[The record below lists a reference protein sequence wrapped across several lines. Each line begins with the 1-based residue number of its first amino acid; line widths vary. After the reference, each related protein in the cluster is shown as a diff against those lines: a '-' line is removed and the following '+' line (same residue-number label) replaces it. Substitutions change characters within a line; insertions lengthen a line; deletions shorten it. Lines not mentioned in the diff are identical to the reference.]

1 MRIKILWQII
11 LSGDFLKLYIAKLEF
26 KIICVNIKIKERKR
40 GDSRMGIY
48 LNPPADG
55 FEDILKDDIYVDK
68 TELIAYTNQ
77 VLGTTR
83 KLTCFSRPR
92 RFGKSFVAQ
101 MLVAY
106 YSKGAKSEH
115 LFKDLKIAENE
126 EKSHY
131 KQYLNQCDVLFW
143 DMTWFITNARNI
155 EDTVKD
161 LQRKIIFELKRE
173 FPDCI
178 EQETIA
184 LPEALLQISAV
195 TGRKFF
201 IIIDE
206 WDALFREVQTDQRL
220 QEEYIQLLR
229 GLFKGIQVSRFL
241 SGAYMT
247 GILPIKKYGTQSA
260 LTDFY
265 EYTML
270 EPGPL
275 AEFVGFTEQ
284 EVKDLCKE
292 QQIDFEQAKKW
303 YDGYCFGQTGH
314 IYNPNSVMK
323 AIFNKRFSNYWTQTE
338 TYESLRVYID
348 LNFDGLKDMIVDLI
362 GEKHC
367 RIDTGSF
374 QNDMTSLK
382 NKDDVLTLLVHLGY
396 LAYDIDQKE
405 VYIPNEEIRQEFIR
419 AIKNGKRQEL
429 VKAIERSDQLLDA
442 TLHMDEETVA
452 EIIQEV
458 HLSNTTPQFY
468 NNEQALRSVVIMAY
482 LSSIDHYMKFE
493 ELASER
499 GYCDILFVPTKD
511 SKKPALL
518 IELKWDKKAKKAIE
532 QIDEKQ
538 YVKGLEKFEYHG
550 DVLLVGISYQIK
562 NEKHDCKIKKIVV

>member
-1 MRIKILWQII
+1 
-11 LSGDFLKLYIAKLEF
+11 
-26 KIICVNIKIKERKR
+26 
-40 GDSRMGIY
+40 MGIY

-68 TELIAYTNQ
+68 TQLIVYTNQ
-77 VLGTTR
+77 VLGTSR

-92 RFGKSFVAQ
+92 RFGKSFAAQ

-206 WDALFREVQTDQRL
+206 WDALFREAQTDKRL

-229 GLFKGIQVSRFL
+229 GLFKGVQVSRFL

-284 EVKDLCKE
+284 EVKELCKE
-292 QQIDFEQAKKW
+292 QEIDFEQAKKW

-338 TYESLRVYID
+338 TY
-348 LNFDGLKDMIVDLI
+348 
-362 GEKHC
+362 
-367 RIDTGSF
+367 
-374 QNDMTSLK
+374 
-382 NKDDVLTLLVHLGY
+382 KDDVLTLLVHLGY
-396 LAYDIDQKE
+396 LAYDIDRKE
-405 VYIPNEEIRQEFIR
+405 VYIPNEEIRQEFVR

-429 VKAIERSDQLLDA
+429 LKEIENL
-442 TLHMDEETVA
+442 
-452 EIIQEV
+452 
-458 HLSNTTPQFY
+458 NW
-468 NNEQALRSVVIMAY
+468 
-482 LSSIDHYMKFE
+482 
-493 ELASER
+493 
-499 GYCDILFVPTKD
+499 
-511 SKKPALL
+511 L
-518 IELKWDKKAKKAIE
+518 I
-532 QIDEKQ
+532 
-538 YVKGLEKFEYHG
+538 V
-550 DVLLVGISYQIK
+550 
-562 NEKHDCKIKKIVV
+562 

>member
-1 MRIKILWQII
+1 
-11 LSGDFLKLYIAKLEF
+11 
-26 KIICVNIKIKERKR
+26 
-40 GDSRMGIY
+40 MGIY

-68 TELIAYTNQ
+68 TQLIVYTNQ
-77 VLGTTR
+77 VLGTSR

-92 RFGKSFVAQ
+92 RFGKSFAAQ

-206 WDALFREVQTDQRL
+206 WDALFREAQTDKRL
-220 QEEYIQLLR
+220 QEEYIRLLR
-229 GLFKGIQVSRFL
+229 GLFKGVQVSRFL

-284 EVKDLCKE
+284 EVKELCKE
-292 QQIDFEQAKKW
+292 QEIDFEQAKKW

-348 LNFDGLKDMIVDLI
+348 LNFDGLKDMLVDLI
-362 GEKHC
+362 GEKYC

-396 LAYDIDQKE
+396 LAYDIDRKE

-442 TLHMDEETVA
+442 TLRMDEETVA

-493 ELASER
+493 ELASGR
-499 GYCDILFVPTKD
+499 GYCDILFIPTK
-511 SKKPALL
+511 SSEKPALI
-518 IELKWDKKAKKAIE
+518 IELKWDKK
-532 QIDEKQ
+532 
-538 YVKGLEKFEYHG
+538 VK
-550 DVLLVGISYQIK
+550 
-562 NEKHDCKIKKIVV
+562 

>member
-1 MRIKILWQII
+1 M
-11 LSGDFLKLYIAKLEF
+11 
-26 KIICVNIKIKERKR
+26 KR

-77 VLGTTR
+77 VLGTSR

-92 RFGKSFVAQ
+92 RFGKSFAAQ

-106 YSKGAKSEH
+106 YSKGAQSEH
-115 LFKDLKIAENE
+115 LFQDLKIAKSIE

-143 DMTWFITNARNI
+143 DMTWFITNAQNI
-155 EDTVKD
+155 EDTVKN
-161 LQRKIIFELKRE
+161 LQRKVIFELKRE

-178 EQETIA
+178 EPETTA
-184 LPEALLQISAV
+184 LPEALLQISAI

-206 WDALFREVQTDQRL
+206 WDALFREAKTDQRL

-284 EVKDLCKE
+284 EVKNLCKE
-292 QQIDFEQAKKW
+292 QEIDFEQAKKW

-348 LNFDGLKDMIVDLI
+348 LNFDGLKDMLVDLI

-396 LAYDIDQKE
+396 LAYDIDRKE
-405 VYIPNEEIRQEFIR
+405 VYIPNEEIRQEFVR

-452 EIIQEV
+452 EGIDKAHREISILQYNDENS
-458 HLSNTTPQFY
+458 LSCTINLAFY
-468 NNEQALRSVVIMAY
+468 FAREYYTIVR
-482 LSSIDHYMKFE
+482 
-493 ELASER
+493 ELPTGKGFA
-499 GYCDILFVPTKD
+499 DICFIPRKIHAD
-511 SKKPALL
+511 KPAVFL
-518 IELKWDKKAKKAIE
+518 ELKWDKNAKGAIS
-532 QIDEKQ
+532 QIKEKD
-538 YVKGLEKFEYHG
+538 YVDALKDYHG
-550 DVLLVGISYQIK
+550 NLLLAGINYDKKTKKHSCTI
-562 NEKHDCKIKKIVV
+562 EKMEKV

>member
-1 MRIKILWQII
+1 
-11 LSGDFLKLYIAKLEF
+11 
-26 KIICVNIKIKERKR
+26 
-40 GDSRMGIY
+40 MGIY

-68 TELIAYTNQ
+68 TELISYINQ
-77 VLGTTR
+77 TIGTSR

-92 RFGKSFVAQ
+92 RFGKSFAAQ

-106 YSKGAKSEH
+106 YSKGARSAH
-115 LFKDLKIAENE
+115 LFDQLKIAKIIEDQG
-126 EKSHY
+126 HY
-131 KQYLNQCDVLFW
+131 TQYLNQCDVLFW
-143 DMTWFITNARNI
+143 DMTWFITNSQKI
-155 EDTVKD
+155 EDTVKN
-161 LQRKIIFELKRE
+161 LQKKIISELKRE
-173 FPDCI
+173 FSDCI
-178 EQETIA
+178 DEDTTT
-184 LPEALLQISAV
+184 LPEALLQISAM

-206 WDALFREVQTDQRL
+206 WDALFREARSDQKL

-229 GLFKGIQVSRFL
+229 GLFKGVQVSRFI

-275 AEFVGFTEQ
+275 AKFVGFTEG
-284 EVKDLCKE
+284 EVKTLCE
-292 QQIDFEQAKKW
+292 QQNLDFEQTKKW
-303 YDGYCFGQTGH
+303 YDGYCFGGTGH

-323 AIFNKRFSNYWTQTE
+323 AIFNKRFNNYWTQTE

-348 LNFDGLKDMIVDLI
+348 LNFDGLKDTLVDLI

-367 RIDTGSF
+367 KIDTGSF

-396 LAYDIDQKE
+396 LAYDIDKKE

-442 TLHMDEETVA
+442 TIRMDEETVA
-452 EIIQEV
+452 EIMEEV
-458 HLSNTTPQFY
+458 HQSNTSPQFY
-468 NNEQALRSVVIMAY
+468 NNEQALQSVVIMAY
-482 LSSIDHYMKFE
+482 LSSIDE
-493 ELASER
+493 
-499 GYCDILFVPTKD
+499 T
-511 SKKPALL
+511 
-518 IELKWDKKAKKAIE
+518 
-532 QIDEKQ
+532 
-538 YVKGLEKFEYHG
+538 
-550 DVLLVGISYQIK
+550 
-562 NEKHDCKIKKIVV
+562 

>member
-1 MRIKILWQII
+1 
-11 LSGDFLKLYIAKLEF
+11 
-26 KIICVNIKIKERKR
+26 
-40 GDSRMGIY
+40 MGIY

-68 TELIAYTNQ
+68 TQLIVYTNQ
-77 VLGTTR
+77 VLGTSR

-92 RFGKSFVAQ
+92 RFGKSFAAQ

-206 WDALFREVQTDQRL
+206 WDALFREAQTDKRL

-229 GLFKGIQVSRFL
+229 GLFKGVQVSRFL

-284 EVKDLCKE
+284 EVKELCKE
-292 QQIDFEQAKKW
+292 QEIDFEQAKKW

-338 TYESLRVYID
+338 TY
-348 LNFDGLKDMIVDLI
+348 
-362 GEKHC
+362 
-367 RIDTGSF
+367 
-374 QNDMTSLK
+374 
-382 NKDDVLTLLVHLGY
+382 KDDVLTLLVHLGY
-396 LAYDIDQKE
+396 LAYDIDRKE

-442 TLHMDEETVA
+442 TLRMDEETVA

-493 ELASER
+493 ELASGR
-499 GYCDILFVPTKD
+499 GYCDILFIPTK
-511 SKKPALL
+511 SSEKPALI
-518 IELKWDKKAKKAIE
+518 IELKWDKKVKKAIE
-532 QIDEKQ
+532 QIEEKQ
-538 YVKGLEKFEYHG
+538 YAKSLEKFKYHG
-550 DVLLVGISYQIK
+550 DVLLIGISYQTK
-562 NEKHDCKIKKIVV
+562 NEKHECKIKKIVV